1 MSAEKKTHPTVA
13 AVERVETGAGLD
25 RSTTSTSKHTTSD
38 QPGQAFRVADLLL
51 HGRENAQPL
60 KHLKGLLH
68 TDGRTVRLAIRA
80 ERLSGIPICE
90 DSRSGYYLPSN
101 AQEKDLCAKRLRHRA
116 AEVIKVAD
124 AIAAADIEG
133 ASDPD

>member
-1 MSAEKKTHPTVA
+1 MNTKRTRPDVGASKRAEMGA
-13 AVERVETGAGLD
+13 AALTGA
-25 RSTTSTSKHTTSD
+25 STPICDCTTPSL
-38 QPGQAFRVADLLL
+38 PGQAFRVADLLL

-116 AEVIKVAD
+116 AEIVKVAD
-124 AIAAADIEG
+124 AIEG
-133 ASDPD
+133 ADP